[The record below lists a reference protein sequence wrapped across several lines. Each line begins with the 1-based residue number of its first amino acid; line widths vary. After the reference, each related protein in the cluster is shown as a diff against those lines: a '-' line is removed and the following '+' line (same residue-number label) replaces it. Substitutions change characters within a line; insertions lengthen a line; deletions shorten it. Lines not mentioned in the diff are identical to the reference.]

1 MRAAGQGS
9 LTLRYAAG
17 RDDARM
23 PDGLPQTA
31 LDESAAARLRAGRH
45 RRATDLDPVRRG
57 VWIAVVLAHLGGALL
72 LARLMQLREPPA
84 ITQTT
89 ETSFEIRFLEPE
101 PAPDTQASLPA
112 DAPPP
117 VRRTSRPRA
126 AATPEAG
133 VAVQFLPPDPAPPT
147 LDSRRLFDPSGR
159 VQLPD
164 GLVVREAPPERSPMD
179 PPRRVIPD
187 ARTRFDA
194 AWEPDGESLAQ
205 ELVRKVPPLGL
216 ILQGVNAGPNCP
228 SNSTDPRCEAMAQE
242 QRARIPPPPQ
252 SGEQPW

>member
-1 MRAAGQGS
+1 
-9 LTLRYAAG
+9 
-17 RDDARM
+17 M
-23 PDGLPQTA
+23 PDGLPQTG

-45 RRATDLDPVRRG
+45 GRATDLDPVRRG
-57 VWIAVVLAHLGGALL
+57 VWIAVVLAHVGGALL

-84 ITQTT
+84 ITRTA

-101 PAPDTQASLPA
+101 PTPAPDTQASMPA

-117 VRRTSRPRA
+117 VRRTSRPRP

-147 LDSRRLFDPSGR
+147 LDSRRLYDPNGR

-164 GLVVREAPPERSPMD
+164 GLVVREAPRERSPMD

-194 AWEPDGESLAQ
+194 VWEPDGENLAQ
-205 ELVRKVPPLGL
+205 EVSRKVPLLGL
-216 ILQGVNAGPNCP
+216 ILGAGQVPDCP
-228 SNSTDPRCEAMAQE
+228 PNSTDARCEAKVQE

-252 SGEQPW
+252 SAEQPW